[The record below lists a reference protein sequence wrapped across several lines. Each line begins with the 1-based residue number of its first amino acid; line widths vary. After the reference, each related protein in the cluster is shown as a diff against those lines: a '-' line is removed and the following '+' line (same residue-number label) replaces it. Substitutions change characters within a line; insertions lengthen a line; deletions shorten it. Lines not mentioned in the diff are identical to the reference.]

1 MVLVTQ
7 SNACLSYL
15 GRRLDLFGR
24 NTAEHTK
31 CDELL
36 CELMDLRNRMVAFAY
51 PASTPP
57 ANAPVDAA
65 ALLEVAAGRTSSF
78 QKLENHLAAK
88 VHLFPSVLYTCTCE
102 RACPYFSSNPN
113 PNPNPNPI
121 RTS

>member
-1 MVLVTQ
+1 VVLVTQ

-15 GRRLDLFGR
+15 GRRLDLYGA

-57 ANAPVDAA
+57 AAAPVDAA
-65 ALLEVAAGRTSSF
+65 ALLEAAAGRSSSF

-88 VHLFPSVLYTCTCE
+88 VHLSPSVLYTCTCE
-102 RACPYFSSNPN
+102 RACPYISSNPS
-113 PNPNPNPI
+113 PNPI